1 MGGSANPAATTAPTA
16 PRPAMAPVA
25 APVAPAQPNVYD
37 QAAGAYGNALQGT
50 QQVMAGYGNAPQAQ
64 AYDYTPATAG
74 SQGYNAAMIAGMDL
88 NPYLNPYT
96 NQVINTSLR
105 QLGDAQQTSLNTM
118 GAQASAAGAFGGSR
132 HGVAEGVTNT
142 GYGQQAS
149 DMIGGLNQANFQNA
163 LNMAQYDTG
172 SQNSARSF
180 GAGAANNAALTNAAA
195 QNAQRAQYAAAQAA
209 ASQANQNAYLNSQQ
223 SQLAAAAQMGNL
235 AQTGFGFGQSI
246 GNTQSAQGGLQQGL
260 QQALIDAAKVQY
272 AGWSGA
278 PATSLTLPMTA
289 VGGGA
294 QLGQSTTTGTS
305 NPGLFDYLTSFAGIL
320 GGMGGR

>member
-1 MGGSANPAATTAPTA
+1 MGGSANPSATAA
-16 PRPAMAPVA
+16 PRAAAPVA
-25 APVAPAQPNVYD
+25 APVAAPAQPNVFN

-64 AYDYTPATAG
+64 AYDYTAATAG

-96 NQVINTSLR
+96 STVINNSLR

-163 LNMAQYDTG
+163 LNLAQYDTG

-180 GAGAANNAALTNAAA
+180 GAGAANNAALSNAAA

-209 ASQANQNAYLNSQQ
+209 ASQANQNAYITSQQ
-223 SQLAAAAQMGNL
+223 QQLAAAAQMGQL

-246 GNTQSAQGGLQQGL
+246 GNQQSAQGGLQQGL
-260 QQALIDAAKVQY
+260 NQMLIDAAKGQY
-272 AGWSGA
+272 AGWTGA
-278 PATSLTLPMTA
+278 PQASLGLPMAA

-294 QLGQSTTTGTS
+294 ALGQGTTTQKS
-305 NPGLFDYLTSFAGIL
+305 NPGLFDYLSSFAGIL
-320 GGMGGR
+320 GGLGGR